1 MPQPITISQ
10 SLIAEITDRIRAGCK
25 CDNEKCGGV
34 AYYCMGGQALCFDCG
49 QAAYKQLAATQPSEL
64 RFVQADDVDGQLM

>member
-1 MPQPITISQ
+1 MAEPLVISQ
-10 SLIAEITDRIRAGCK
+10 EVIAATSARVTAGCE
-25 CDNEKCGGV
+25 CDTKGCKGV

-49 QAAYKQLAATQPSEL
+49 QARYRDLAATTPSEL